1 MTSTDAIIDFE
12 KSLQQLEDIV
22 HKMEQG
28 KLSLEQSLDS
38 FEDGVKLTRQCQD
51 VLKTA
56 EQRVSKLTKSNNE
69 ISLTPFTSEE

>member
-38 FEDGVKLTRQCQD
+38 FEDGVKLTRHCQD

-56 EQRVSKLTKSNNE
+56 EQRVSKLTESNDA
-69 ISLTPFTSEE
+69 ISLTPFATEE

>member
-12 KSLQQLEDIV
+12 KSLQQLEEIV

-38 FEDGVKLTRQCQD
+38 FEDGVKLTRHCQD
-51 VLKTA
+51 VLKKA
-56 EQRVSKLTKSNNE
+56 EQRVSKLTESNDE
-69 ISLTPFTSEE
+69 ISLTPFATEE